1 MMVGGRILK
10 VGVQNGKQQ
19 NGPLIA
25 QFVSDVTR
33 TRVVV
38 KYRYLYLYLYLSTI
52 LSVLDVLSTGVYM
65 IGENTLIQSTW

>member
-33 TRVVV
+33 TRVVL
-38 KYRYLYLYLYLSTI
+38 KYRYVYLYLSTI
-52 LSVLDVLSTGVYM
+52 LSVLDVLSTGVNL
-65 IGENTLIQSTW
+65 IGENALIQSTW